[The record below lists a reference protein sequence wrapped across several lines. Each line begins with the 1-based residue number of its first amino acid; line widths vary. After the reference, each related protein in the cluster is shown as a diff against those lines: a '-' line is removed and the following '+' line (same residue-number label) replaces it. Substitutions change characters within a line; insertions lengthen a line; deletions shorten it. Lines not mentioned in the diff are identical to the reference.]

1 MPLMAWLLI
10 SPVRMFSLKFK
21 GFGWRGNEIRYLFLA
36 LCVALIAILQL
47 YSIPTIILLYILVSA
62 VRWGLRNSKTDVNN

>member
-1 MPLMAWLLI
+1 MKRKSIIIITFA
-10 SPVRMFSLKFK
+10 
-21 GFGWRGNEIRYLFLA
+21 LA

-62 VRWGLRNSKTDVNN
+62 VRWGLKNNGDGINN